1 MVSAST
7 AAANELAAGL
17 ASLSQAGS
25 TPTPEPQGSAPT
37 TVPPAAPPPVAAPA
51 DSAQPPSG
59 APTGAQQ
66 APASITI
73 DPSTLPPEARRF
85 LEMHGDVAT
94 ALIKGLEYNNR
105 LGKNG
110 QPTVSDEPPV
120 EAAPTEA
127 PTAEPEPPAAPVVL
141 DEAKVT
147 EHVRTLLNGDP
158 ECSQIVRD
166 YNVVG
171 TQLQQLV
178 NTTIPN
184 IEKEI
189 TLQNLRLELPEV
201 KANEIAA
208 ADIKDRLRELKA
220 DLREAKD
227 IKRDHQ
233 NDLADL
239 NSRWERAKVKHTQAV
254 EAKFRDEVTER
265 QRTAEYQTQIN
276 THAARMAQAWPQA
289 VTQAV
294 TKHQIPENLVAEFK
308 EWARDSAL
316 ASLELGHKLDDAFAY
331 VDTKAQKFVAMIDR
345 AHRAQSGV
353 YAQQA
358 AARAAVP
365 APPPAPVAA
374 PVQPQTTGDP
384 MKDMAAVQR
393 AMEREMAEGMRA
405 LRGA

>member
-1 MVSAST
+1 
-7 AAANELAAGL
+7 
-17 ASLSQAGS
+17 
-25 TPTPEPQGSAPT
+25 
-37 TVPPAAPPPVAAPA
+37 
-51 DSAQPPSG
+51 
-59 APTGAQQ
+59 
-66 APASITI
+66 
-73 DPSTLPPEARRF
+73 
-85 LEMHGDVAT
+85 MHGDVAT

-105 LGKNG
+105 LGRNG
-110 QPTVSDEPPV
+110 QPTASDEPPV
-120 EAAPTEA
+120 EAAPIEA

-147 EHVRTLLNGDP
+147 EQVRTLLNGDP

-166 YNVVG
+166 FNNVGSQLDQLVKATIPG
-171 TQLQQLV
+171 LEREIQLQH
-178 NTTIPN
+178 
-184 IEKEI
+184 
-189 TLQNLRLELPEV
+189 LRLELPEV
-201 KANEIAA
+201 KANELTA
-208 ADIKDRLRELKA
+208 ADIKDKIRELTA
-220 DLREAKD
+220 DLREAKY

-233 NDLADL
+233 SDLAEL
-239 NSRWERAKVKHTQAV
+239 NARWERARTKHTQTV
-254 EAKFRDEVTER
+254 ETQYRAEVTER

-316 ASLELGHKLDDAFAY
+316 ASLELGHKLDDAFSY

-365 APPPAPVAA
+365 APIPAPVVA
-374 PVQPQTTGDP
+374 PVQHQPTGDP
-384 MKDMAAVQR
+384 MKDMAAAQR
-393 AMEREMAEGMRA
+393 AMEREMTDGMRA
-405 LRGA
+405 LRGI